1 MKKYLIPCLYTLSIL
16 LLGSFLSSIIY
27 YFNLT
32 SDKFN
37 TILLYLIG
45 IMSIFVGSLKL
56 SKNLNQKGIIT
67 GVIYFGIFVV
77 IMIFTSVVIFKSE
90 LNIKSFIYYF
100 VLLIFS
106 MLGGVL
112 GKNMQEEKE
121 AN

>member
-67 GVIYFGIFVV
+67 GVIYFGIFFV

>member
-67 GVIYFGIFVV
+67 GVIYFGIFVI
-77 IMIFTSVVIFKSE
+77 IMVFTSVVIFKSE

-106 MLGGVL
+106 MLGGIL

>member
-67 GVIYFGIFVV
+67 GVIYFGVFVV